1 MRRPGFEIPTLRG
14 TEMFFILFLWPL
26 VGLWRSK
33 LQPLRTVRTRMRF
46 CLNPFSNISANSKQQ
61 INFNVFLS
69 IFVIFYVFWQVS
81 HISARWFHNNN
92 GKQKSGLR
100 KSNQLSTLFFSVRV
114 LFSFLVPKGFEIDND
129 FELFNDLSAI
139 NLFLSNIN
147 SFWCSYVNGWFES
160 VIKDNLPSR
169 LKWRRD
175 AFHLPWYF
183 LYILFSLVLILLIVV
198 LFILSGRKNIKF
210 CYR

>member
-1 MRRPGFEIPTLRG
+1 M
-14 TEMFFILFLWPL
+14 
-26 VGLWRSK
+26 
-33 LQPLRTVRTRMRF
+33 
-46 CLNPFSNISANSKQQ
+46 
-61 INFNVFLS
+61 FLS
-69 IFVIFYVFWQVS
+69 IFVIFYIFWQVS
-81 HISARWFHNNN
+81 HISAHWFHNNN

-100 KSNQLSTLFFSVRV
+100 KSKQLSTLFFSVRA

-129 FELFNDLSAI
+129 FELFNDLSAM

-175 AFHLPWYF
+175 AFYLRWYF
-183 LYILFSLVLILLIVV
+183 LYILFSLVLILLIMV
-198 LFILSGRKNIKF
+198 LFILSRRKNSKF